1 MIDTR
6 VETFLDVC
14 KTMNYTRT
22 AENLN
27 MTQPAVSQHIRY
39 LEEFYQVKLFSYQN
53 KKLELTGQGR
63 YLKKNL
69 ETISHDVKYLQESVQ
84 NIKKRSRVRLGAT
97 LSIGEFYLPDR
108 LSSFMDKNPE
118 LDISVTIADTREL
131 LWRLDGG
138 EVDFIL
144 CEGYFDKNEYA
155 HKLIKKEEMCI
166 VCSQE
171 YDDSKIKE
179 LSDLFEHPM
188 LCRENGSGTREIFEH
203 YLREYNYSFENFTSI
218 SEFTSPHLI
227 KKLLIDGLGIS
238 VLYKTVVEEELKKKT
253 LKRIEISGFQVSHEF
268 NAVWKKDSVFGPQY
282 DSWIDF
288 LISANG

>member
-53 KKLELTGQGR
+53 KKLELTSQGR
-63 YLKKNL
+63 YLKKYL
-69 ETISHDVKYLQESVQ
+69 ETISHDVKYLQKSVQ
-84 NIKKRSRVRLGAT
+84 NIKKRNRVKLGAT
-97 LSIGEFYLPDR
+97 LSIGEFYIPDR
-108 LSSFMDKNPE
+108 LSAFMKNTQE

-131 LWRLDGG
+131 LFRLDGG

-155 HKLIKKEEMCI
+155 HKLIKKEDMYI
-166 VCSQE
+166 VCSAE
-171 YDDSKIKE
+171 YDSSQIKD
-179 LSDLFEHPM
+179 LKDLFEHSM
-188 LCRENGSGTREIFEH
+188 LCRENGSGTRKIFEN
-203 YLREYNYSFENFTSI
+203 YLHEYNYSFKNFTRI

-227 KKLLIDGLGIS
+227 KKLLLDKQGIS
-238 VLYKTVVEEELKKKT
+238 VLYKTVIEKELRQKT
-253 LKRIEISGFQVSHEF
+253 LKIIDIPGFHVTHEF
-268 NAVWKKDSVFGPQY
+268 NAVWKKDSVFGVQY
-282 DSWIDF
+282 SEWID
-288 LISANG
+288 LLLET